1 MSLPISGAR
10 GYWWQAFH
18 VGGSVPFTGA
28 VHLDLEIAGGQTAVR
43 LVVAVCRAN
52 SPPDRNVAIGF
63 VRFTGPTSW
72 TAMPR
77 FLADGRLADPGLYY
91 LKIAFFADS
100 ATGPVSVGLDNVRL
114 AWTTD
119 AAVVVYVPAPAP
131 IVILFTQDQTLF
143 IAYFAFIAAVILLV
157 AGYHLVRE
165 RREGWTALPAP
176 LAAIRAPPKRRGAWV
191 ALGQGGRGGPF
202 FPIGFFFPLLAAGT
216 PSAVPRPP
224 PPPTR
229 GG

>member
-1 MSLPISGAR
+1 
-10 GYWWQAFH
+10 
-18 VGGSVPFTGA
+18 
-28 VHLDLEIAGGQTAVR
+28 
-43 LVVAVCRAN
+43 
-52 SPPDRNVAIGF
+52 
-63 VRFTGPTSW
+63 
-72 TAMPR
+72 MPR

-165 RREGWTALPAP
+165 RRGGWTAFPAP
-176 LAAIRAPPKRRGAWV
+176 LGAVGARLKSRSAWVPPGPAWV
-191 ALGQGGRGGPF
+191 AGTV
-202 FPIGFFFPLLAAGT
+202 FPL
-216 PSAVPRPP
+216 
-224 PPPTR
+224 
-229 GG
+229 